1 MNPRCMVSLI
11 GVLGILV
18 GILVTVC
25 QGTEPEKAPPLVFE
39 LTIDGQTFEIQDSA
53 SAEITVHG
61 KRVEASIRIKP
72 IQHYAI
78 DGLEF
83 DYGKS
88 LALHDD
94 FDSKGRTITLT
105 RGSAVSIVVT
115 DFGPS
120 DTNGPKNTL
129 VEIAAEME
137 SRIKRSVCKDLRK
150 TLSVPISFKRSRG
163 YTTALTYKDED
174 DDEQVCR
181 MYALDSKGRRFSVII
196 QYDMAE
202 KELSES
208 LARITLDSIT
218 GR

>member
-1 MNPRCMVSLI
+1 MNTRGMVAMASA
-11 GVLGILV
+11 LGL
-18 GILVTVC
+18 LATVC
-25 QGTEPEKAPPLVFE
+25 AGGETQQAPPLAFE
-39 LTIDGQTFEIQDSA
+39 LTIDGQTFEIQDSTPV
-53 SAEITVHG
+53 EITVQG

-94 FDSKGRTITLT
+94 FDQKGRTINLT

-120 DTNGPKNTL
+120 DANGPKATL
-129 VEIAAEME
+129 VDIAGEME
-137 SRIKRSVCKDLRK
+137 SRIKRGVCKDLRK
-150 TLSVPISFKRSRG
+150 TFPVPISFKRSRG
-163 YTTALTYKDED
+163 YTTSLTYKDED
-174 DDEQVCR
+174 DEEQVCR
-181 MYALDSKGRRFSVII
+181 MYALESKGRRFSVIV

-208 LARITLDSIT
+208 LARITLDSIS